1 MAEGDHLDVDV
12 WIGRADALD
21 ADLVVLPV
29 AAGLRALVA
38 ERRRGVP
45 DLPRDVGSVLDER
58 PGDRR
63 RALGTQGHPAAAL
76 VLEVVHLLGDDVGA
90 LADPLEH
97 ADVLEHRRL
106 DQPVAVPAGELG
118 EGGEQRLPAGRLGRQ
133 EVLRALRRTEVGS
146 LSHRARVPAVRWTD
160 ELGSCVDERPSREA
174 RLRWAAMAKG
184 SGTKD
189 DPWQLTTAP
198 GSSEYTMYR
207 DDEADPPLLVCQ
219 VGSTK
224 LTYLATAIDD
234 LHAWLQEQGDWVDLG
249 AADENKPAKDGTVEA
264 FGRADDNP
272 SAAGTGSARAT
283 AAASGCTCRRCSRRS
298 ARPSSPTRPA
308 TTGCGERL

>member
-1 MAEGDHLDVDV
+1 MHSTP
-12 WIGRADALD
+12 
-21 ADLVVLPV
+21 DLVVLAV

-45 DLPRDVGSVLDER
+45 DLPRHVGSVLHER
-58 PGDRR
+58 PGHRR
-63 RALGTQGHPAAAL
+63 GALGTQRDAAAAL

-106 DQPVAVPAGELG
+106 DQPVAVAARELG
-118 EGGEQRLPAGRLGRQ
+118 ERGEQRLPAGRLGRQ
-133 EVLRALRRTEVGS
+133 DVLRALRRTEVGS
-146 LSHRARVPAVRWTD
+146 LGHRATLPAVPRAA
-160 ELGSCVDERPSREA
+160 ELCSGTTSEPA
-174 RLRWAAMAKG
+174 RSIRTVAHMAKG

-198 GSSEYTMYR
+198 GRRSTRCTGTTRRTRRCWCARSDRPSSPTWR
-207 DDEADPPLLVCQ
+207 GP
-219 VGSTK
+219 
-224 LTYLATAIDD
+224 IDD
-234 LHAWLQEQGDWVDLG
+234 LHAWLKAQGDWVDLG

-272 SAAGTGSARAT
+272 VGGWYGQRKGYRGRFGMYLPPLLEALGKAELTHEARNNKVRAT
-283 AAASGCTCRRCSRRS
+283 
-298 ARPSSPTRPA
+298 
-308 TTGCGERL
+308 